1 MMSRPGTSSSKSSST
16 FFVCSCSA
24 MSGKNVAP
32 ICWVM
37 PPASP
42 SCTLVLRILS
52 RSFVFPVSTCPMMQ
66 ITGERYPINEE
77 EEELLELLLS
87 SPLSSSDASSSL
99 AASSFSSSCSSSFS
113 QPSLSS
119 SSSFSSGFSSF
130 FSCFFSCF
138 SSVFSSLSSGGSSFI
153 FSGDGSSPGAGFF
166 FFNLVAIGRFCLSSL
181 STFSAFSA
189 SSSSSLSMVK
199 PNCSRSCAA
208 RCCLSFCALVK

>member
-1 MMSRPGTSSSKSSST
+1 MISRPGTSSSKSSST

-32 ICWVM
+32 ICWVI

-52 RSFVFPVSTCPMMQ
+52 RSLVFPVSTCPMMQ

-87 SPLSSSDASSSL
+87 SPLSSSDASCSL

-119 SSSFSSGFSSF
+119 SSSFSIGFSSF
-130 FSCFFSCF
+130 FSAFFSF
-138 SSVFSSLSSGGSSFI
+138 SSCFSSLSSGGSSLT
-153 FSGDGSSPGAGFF
+153 FSGDASSPGAGFF
-166 FFNLVAIGRFCLSSL
+166 FFNLVAIGRFCLSS
-181 STFSAFSA
+181 SAFSA

-199 PNCSRSCAA
+199 PNCSRS
-208 RCCLSFCALVK
+208 